1 MCVCV
6 CVCVCVCL
14 CEKGAR
20 ETTTTT
26 TKGQLCKGLLQR
38 ATTAP
43 LSCAGVDNP
52 WTTAQEGSYQTLSTE
67 EDEAAE
73 EEAEAEEA
81 EAK

>member
-1 MCVCV
+1 MR
-6 CVCVCVCL
+6 
-14 CEKGAR
+14 AR
-20 ETTTTT
+20 A
-26 TKGQLCKGLLQR
+26 R
-38 ATTAP
+38 ARARRHRATAP

-67 EDEAAE
+67 EAAAAE